1 MGIYR
6 WMVSD
11 SPWSF
16 CAGWD
21 LRHTGLLCLACSC
34 LPSAL
39 CPHVGVWA
47 FSAGNTRWRQTTIYQ
62 TPSHASLC
70 IKEVL
75 DGKKL
80 SLRCHSQLSLLRLS
94 HAYEE
99 TMAISH
105 SQRGEYEPSAT
116 QLHVT
121 LESVCPVW
129 YLTSCQSWQGTI
141 FLAMHVELWHLL
153 ALNVRDS

>member
-1 MGIYR
+1 M
-6 WMVSD
+6 
-11 SPWSF
+11 
-16 CAGWD
+16 
-21 LRHTGLLCLACSC
+21 
-34 LPSAL
+34 
-39 CPHVGVWA
+39 
-47 FSAGNTRWRQTTIYQ
+47 YQ

-99 TMAISH
+99 TMAT
-105 SQRGEYEPSAT
+105 SQSGEYESSAT

-121 LESVCPVW
+121 LESVLPGLVSHFVSE
-129 YLTSCQSWQGTI
+129 LTGNNIFGHACGTVAFI
-141 FLAMHVELWHLL
+141 SSECESLINKNPEIDGERTEEYCLL
-153 ALNVRDS
+153 AHSSWPSNYSS